1 MPTEEFTPG
10 SRPAVEET
18 QPSDGAPAPEGGSAL
33 AAETPYS
40 TTTDAAPAF
49 TPASP
54 DGADP
59 EAIPDSEPV
68 ATTPGSAS
76 GTGASPAEA
85 AATAAKGAAEA
96 GATKAMAEAMEL
108 YGEAAKAKQAL
119 DILPD
124 VVRAYAE
131 PMSAID
137 GLTVVSTDGAGKVT
151 QMGASV
157 LPQVDALVKTF
168 LGKSVSELVT
178 GQAQDEAGSDVA

>member
-1 MPTEEFTPG
+1 
-10 SRPAVEET
+10 
-18 QPSDGAPAPEGGSAL
+18 
-33 AAETPYS
+33 
-40 TTTDAAPAF
+40 
-49 TPASP
+49 
-54 DGADP
+54 
-59 EAIPDSEPV
+59 
-68 ATTPGSAS
+68 
-76 GTGASPAEA
+76 
-85 AATAAKGAAEA
+85 
-96 GATKAMAEAMEL
+96 MAEAMEL